1 MATESLSYLALAP
14 HEIGPVNI
22 VHPAR
27 PWIRALSAVSGAT
40 PSETIAAIEAAG
52 YALAST
58 PATNPATGYAVL
70 PSWGMSRIAI
80 KAFGA
85 SGTIADNATFDIP
98 VFGLNMLQEQ
108 TEWGYGAKSW
118 VADHLL
124 TLRFTMGTAAV
135 PSRVCAGT
143 SLTWADAVAVQAT
156 GKALAVPAAEVKPV
170 DAVDNAV
177 ATAVFDGLSPQLLM
191 LQIPSGANCL
201 VQWR

>member
-1 MATESLSYLALAP
+1 MATESMPYLALAP

-58 PATNPATGYAVL
+58 PATNPSTGYAVL

-85 SGTIADNATFDIP
+85 SGTIADNATFDINA
-98 VFGLNMLQEQ
+98 FGINMLQEQ
-108 TEWGYGAKSW
+108 TEIGYGAKRW
-118 VADHLL
+118 IADHLI
-124 TLRFTMGTAAV
+124 TLRFTMGTAVV
-135 PSRVCAGT
+135 PAGVCAGT
-143 SLTWADAVAVQAT
+143 NLTWADAVVVQAT
-156 GKALAVPAAEVKPV
+156 GKALMVPAAELKPR
-170 DAVDNAV
+170 DAVANAV
-177 ATAVFDGLSPQLLM
+177 ATAIFDGLSPQLLM
-191 LQIPSGANCL
+191 LQIPAGANCL